1 MYREELKTIAG
12 TAKKKNKMLTKTPAK
27 YALSCMLGGVYVA
40 FGTMLSYSM
49 GAGLQTTGSAYAYKI
64 VMGLAFGIALCLVI
78 FAGADLYTSNNMV
91 MAIGATEK
99 ETTWIDAFKL
109 WGFCWIGNLIG
120 SVIAGWLFVNA
131 GLFNDSAAEF
141 IVHYVEMKT
150 GLTLGQML
158 IRGILCNM
166 LVCLAS
172 WCSYKMKNEAAK
184 VLMIAWCVFAFFTAG
199 YEHSI
204 ANMGLFAIGL
214 FLPQGSVLAL
224 SKVITS
230 LIVVTIGNTIGG
242 AVIVGLSYVFMTNKE
257 AE

>member
-1 MYREELKTIAG
+1 MYREQLETIAG
-12 TAKKKNKMLTKTPAK
+12 TAVKKNKMLTKTPAK

-49 GAGLQTTGSAYAYKI
+49 GAGLSTTGSAYAYKI
-64 VMGLAFGIALCLVI
+64 AMGLSFGIALCLVI

-91 MAIGATEK
+91 MAIGAAEK
-99 ETTWIDAFKL
+99 KTTWADAFKL

-120 SVIAGWLFVNA
+120 SVIAGWMFANS
-131 GLFNDSAAEF
+131 GLFSDPAAEF
-141 IVHYVEMKT
+141 IVHYVETKT
-150 GLTLGQML
+150 SLTIGQML

-184 VLMIAWCVFAFFTAG
+184 VMMIAWCVFAFFTAG

-204 ANMGLFAIGL
+204 ANMGLFATGL

-224 SKVITS
+224 SKVILS

-242 AVIVGLSYVFMTNKE
+242 AVVIGLGYVGMTGKSDK
-257 AE
+257 